1 MLRVFLIGSGG
12 PFNNDVRVAPC
23 IAVIAAGEFFLVD
36 VGPGTYRIVDVMRLP
51 IPHLSKILLTHFH
64 SDHIGDL
71 GEANMMSWANG
82 RIKALEVYG
91 PEGVEKVVNGFTM
104 AYEHDTGYRI
114 AHHGKDIMLTEASTP
129 ISKTIK
135 FSDPN
140 EKILCFETN
149 GLKVYAFQV
158 DHSPVKPAVGYRI
171 EYKGNVVVITGD
183 TKKTDTLAEHC
194 KNADILFSEA
204 ISYEMLNNT
213 IEGLKRINLTRPA
226 KILKDIQYYHMEP
239 IVAARVAKEAG
250 VKKLVYVHITPQL
263 TNKAT
268 EDLYLKGTSDIFN
281 GEIILGK
288 DRMKFKLKPKF

>member
-1 MLRVFLIGSGG
+1 MIIIAYNEKILKDDMLRVFLIGSGG

-158 DHSPVKPAVGYRI
+158 DHSPVKLAVGYRI

-194 KNADILFSEA
+194 KNADILFSDPPLGQLWFNLKT
-204 ISYEMLNNT
+204 YEQL
-213 IEGLKRINLTRPA
+213 LDNLGDLFRELIFVHSFVVCPEDPRHFGIFSRYPILRWTR
-226 KILKDIQYYHMEP
+226 
-239 IVAARVAKEAG
+239 
-250 VKKLVYVHITPQL
+250 
-263 TNKAT
+263 
-268 EDLYLKGTSDIFN
+268 F
-281 GEIILGK
+281 
-288 DRMKFKLKPKF
+288 